1 MFVVPGW
8 LDFIELL
15 ANNNATCPN
24 IRVQGLSG
32 NDVRAFYFYTIRAVC
47 PESGYFLPG
56 IFACAGKSGSD
67 EHFAFGHRNRGLWN
81 PEYRSSNPIVL
92 RSLRFIDLHKSQIKF
107 YVELRKSG
115 LQTFCNFSQLP
126 LTNSL
131 FTELFAYVFF
141 MFCFSF

>member
-1 MFVVPGW
+1 MSV
-8 LDFIELL
+8 
-15 ANNNATCPN
+15 
-24 IRVQGLSG
+24 IRV
-32 NDVRAFYFYTIRAVC
+32 
-47 PESGYFLPG
+47 
-56 IFACAGKSGSD
+56 IFARNFCLCRKTGID
-67 EHFAFGHRNRGLWN
+67 EHFAFGHQNLGLWN

-107 YVELRKSG
+107 YLELRKSG

-126 LTNSL
+126 LTYNF